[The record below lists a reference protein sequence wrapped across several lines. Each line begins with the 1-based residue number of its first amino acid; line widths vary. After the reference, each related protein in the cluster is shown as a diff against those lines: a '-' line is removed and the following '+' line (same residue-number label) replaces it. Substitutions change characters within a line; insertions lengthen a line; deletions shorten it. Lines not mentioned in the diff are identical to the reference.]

1 VRQLRKPTVAAWLAN
16 MLVRER
22 PREVGR
28 LIELG
33 SALRDAQARFDA
45 QALRYLSEQ
54 RHDLVGALSGDA
66 RHLAGSSGQR
76 VSDAVV
82 GELEATLEAAF
93 FDQAAA
99 DELRR
104 GRLAGAL
111 SYSGIGFPLSS
122 AGPPSPSPR
131 GDGRSGGSRRPPEAS
146 RETEERPER
155 EDRSAARAAQH
166 DARDARQAASR
177 AGAALSAA
185 ERDVER
191 KEAELSAAEE
201 EVARRRALVRSARQA
216 AARARADRDAA
227 ERAARRAEE
236 RAAEMARSTAA
247 RSSRG

>member
-1 VRQLRKPTVAAWLAN
+1 

-22 PREVGR
+22 PREVRR

-45 QALRYLSEQ
+45 QALRHLSEQ

-104 GRLAGAL
+104 GRLASAL
-111 SYSGIGFPLSS
+111 AYSGIGFPLSI
-122 AGPPSPSPR
+122 AGPPPSPSAR
-131 GDGRSGGSRRPPEAS
+131 RDGRSGGSRRPPEAG
-146 RETEERPER
+146 RDTEERPER

-166 DARDARQAASR
+166 DARDARRAASR

-216 AARARADRDAA
+216 AAHARADRDAA

-236 RAAEMARSTAA
+236 RAAEMAQSTAG